1 MRPPLGLRSNAR
13 NPAPVF
19 ALVLL
24 VASAI
29 VPTGAAQD
37 PVPPSLR
44 IAEILPSPDATLGQ
58 REFIEVHNTG
68 SVVVDLA
75 GWVLRDAPTASNNT
89 NAFTFPAH
97 LLDPG
102 RRVVVWSNGTPDGTG
117 LSWSTS
123 SAKTVWN
130 DAGDAATLLD
140 PAGALHDWFGYGSTT
155 QQAPDGFDAAKPAAP
170 SKGKSLQ
177 WADGAW
183 QAAAPTPGVGLGEVG
198 GAVAATVANVPP
210 DVHLETPATARPGE
224 AVAVQVRVADD
235 NGPTDIVAWTLS
247 ADGVLVHQGNG
258 SLEGAR
264 VLTAPTTLGNWS
276 LVLTAVDAGGANAS
290 VSAVVSVVRP
300 LVSVIMPADGPVRFL
315 ELQPG
320 QHNATSLE
328 PFTIRNDGPVAAAPL
343 IDISPLRAGPHVIPV
358 DGNLWLG
365 IDAGAGTTWV
375 AYEGPLQSL
384 PLLEPGDG
392 LQVLLRIAQVP
403 VPAAA
408 GLYGT
413 AFTVVAA

>member
-1 MRPPLGLRSNAR
+1 MAPLALLLLVPTAIGPLGT
-13 NPAPVF
+13 AP
-19 ALVLL
+19 
-24 VASAI
+24 
-29 VPTGAAQD
+29 D

-58 REFIEVHNTG
+58 REFIEVHNAG

-89 NAFTFPAH
+89 NAFTFPTH

-117 LSWSTS
+117 FSWSTS
-123 SAKTVWN
+123 AAKTVWN

-140 PAGALHDWFGYGSTT
+140 PTGALHDWFGYGSTT
-155 QQAPDGFDAAKPAAP
+155 QTAPPGFDSAKPAAP
-170 SKGKSLQ
+170 AKGKSLQ
-177 WADGAW
+177 WYDGAW
-183 QAAAPTPGVGLGEVG
+183 QVAAPTPGVGLGEVG

-210 DVHLETPATARPGE
+210 NLHLEAPATARPGE
-224 AVAVQVRVADD
+224 AVAVQVRVGDD
-235 NGPTDIVAWTLS
+235 NGPADVVAWTLS
-247 ADGVLVHQGNG
+247 ANGVLAHQGNG
-258 SLEGAR
+258 SLDGAR
-264 VLTAPTTLGNWS
+264 VLSAPTALGNWS
-276 LVLTAVDAGGANAS
+276 LLLTAIDAGGANAS

-320 QHNATSLE
+320 QRNATSQQ
-328 PFTIRNDGPVAAAPL
+328 PFTIRNDGPVATAPL
-343 IDISPLRAGPHVIPV
+343 MDISPLRSGPHVIPV

-375 AYEGPLQSL
+375 AYEGPLQAL
-384 PLLEPGDG
+384 PLLDPGDG

-403 VPAAA
+403 LPAAA